1 MGDQMDTHFVA
12 MEEGGGV
19 CLKVREDCMEA
30 APVFEDQT
38 ARRKIPPQPPTP
50 FPLQPIW
57 DSTLYNITG
66 SLCSSF
72 LNQES
77 PPHRGRAET
86 CSIWLRQHNDQLSV
100 LTVCQDDHRQSDRSA
115 FDKTFFVTSRCRRCY
130 LHAATG
136 PELSHYIIPLC
147 IQQETDPCN
156 PLVLLSQPRPALSRW
171 PLRGSIFYIDV
182 T

>member
-1 MGDQMDTHFVA
+1 MQITAWEKKQKQIHNNQDLMGDQMDTHFAA

-38 ARRKIPPQPPTP
+38 ACRKIPPQPPTP
-50 FPLQPIW
+50 FPLQPFW
-57 DSTLYNITG
+57 ASTLYNITG

-100 LTVCQDDHRQSDRSA
+100 LTVCQDDHWQSDRSA
-115 FDKTFFVTSRCRRCY
+115 FDKNLFRGEPMQEMLFACGHRTRVVALHHPFVHPGR
-130 LHAATG
+130 
-136 PELSHYIIPLC
+136 
-147 IQQETDPCN
+147 N
-156 PLVLLSQPRPALSRW
+156 W
-171 PLRGSIFYIDV
+171 PL
-182 T
+182 